1 MMRVLVI
8 EDNIST
14 QSLFVQALKSLG
26 FKVYAFVEAKAAWQA
41 YQRQPCPT
49 DRHRLDTARHERT

>member
-1 MMRVLVI
+1 MMKVLLI

-14 QSLFVQALKSLG
+14 QSLFAQVLKSLG
-26 FKVYAFVEAKAAWQA
+26 FKVEAKAAWQA
-41 YQRQPCPT
+41 YQRQPYPT